1 MSVAAFAQTRGFG
14 NVAPAAAATGGR
26 TIALVVGVSDYPFV
40 TPLNYAAEDAL
51 LMYDFLQS
59 SAGGN
64 VAPANMRLLINEEAT
79 LQNVWARGLSW
90 IENTIK
96 PAQGDRVIIYM
107 AGHGDAISS
116 DEAFFLC
123 HNVNPA
129 GDKNNYNVTGA
140 LDIGKLK
147 NRIAKFSAAGAEVV
161 LIMDA
166 CRSGD
171 LPGVRTGITNP
182 FESVIERKA
191 GETLMLSAS
200 ANQFAIEDG
209 RWGRGHG
216 AFTWHLIQGLS
227 GKADENADGAIDFY
241 EIEQYTKNKVR
252 KETQAMGRLQVPQF
266 AASPSGGGVLLG
278 RTDNSFLTKLST
290 ESLSAVKV
298 SESIAQVR

>member
-1 MSVAAFAQTRGFG
+1 
-14 NVAPAAAATGGR
+14 
-26 TIALVVGVSDYPFV
+26 
-40 TPLNYAAEDAL
+40 
-51 LMYDFLQS
+51 
-59 SAGGN
+59 
-64 VAPANMRLLINEEAT
+64 T

-129 GDKNNYNVTGA
+129 GDKNNYYVSGA
-140 LDIGKLK
+140 LDISALK
-147 NRIAKFSAAGAEVV
+147 KRVSKFSAAGAEVV

-171 LPGVRTGITNP
+171 LPGVRTWVTNP
-182 FESVIERKA
+182 FESVVERKA

-200 ANQFAIEDG
+200 ANQLAIEDR

-227 GKADENADGAIDFY
+227 GKADENADGTIDFY

-266 AASPSGGGVLLG
+266 AASPSGGGVLG
-278 RTDNSFLTKLST
+278 RTDNQFLNKLST
-290 ESLSAVKV
+290 EALSAVSV
-298 SESIAQVR
+298 SESIAQARTASESSWFTDSSLYAGFNELKKLVRAGKYMGEGSAEPVYTRLSKQFSAEQLEP